1 MLHISDTRLTAL
13 IQIQSQNEREASEIY
28 TPQNLPDLQ
37 QSTNKHY
44 RLMPHSRIITLSTKY
59 RFVFLLDVTSSL
71 TTVDCG
77 STKEDIVMSEVMQT

>member
-1 MLHISDTRLTAL
+1 VLHISDTRLTAL

-71 TTVDCG
+71 ATIDCRG
-77 STKEDIVMSEVMQT
+77 DKDIVMSEVMRV

>member
-13 IQIQSQNEREASEIY
+13 IQIQGQNEKETTEIY

-37 QSTNKHY
+37 QSTDKHY
-44 RLMPHSRIITLSTKY
+44 RLMPHSRIITLNEKY

-71 TTVDCG
+71 ATIDC
-77 STKEDIVMSEVMQT
+77 SRAKDIVMSEVMQV